1 MKRKTMKHAKNKLI
15 LILLTALLSGL
26 LTLPLC
32 AQTTNTTNE
41 AQNNPEQTAGDRWE
55 FTILPY
61 VWFAGLSG
69 DVTAKNRTT
78 HVSVPFDKILDNLD
92 FGGMVQVEARK
103 GKWGMFLQTNYLK
116 LTPTASLSR
125 PAAVDLTGGG
135 PDVRQAD
142 VRNSSQMLIAEFG
155 GSYRLGTVGY
165 TLNGQKSVSFD
176 ALAGGRYWYVQS
188 HTFLS
193 LPQRGYIASGTL
205 YGYVIDPMIGFLM
218 ETHFTPKLFV
228 RLRGDAAGFGV
239 SSNSSHITWNGL
251 GMVGY
256 DISPRAT
263 VLAGYRYL
271 YINSSLSG
279 GGNVKLTLEG
289 PGMGF
294 AYKF

>member
-1 MKRKTMKHAKNKLI
+1 VGNV
-15 LILLTALLSGL
+15 SPDE
-26 LTLPLC
+26 LP
-32 AQTTNTTNE
+32 E
-41 AQNNPEQTAGDRWE
+41 
-55 FTILPY
+55 
-61 VWFAGLSG
+61 
-69 DVTAKNRTT
+69 
-78 HVSVPFDKILDNLD
+78 
-92 FGGMVQVEARK
+92 
-103 GKWGMFLQTNYLK
+103 K

-125 PAAVDLTGGG
+125 PAAVDLTGGV
-135 PDVRQAD
+135 PAIREAD
-142 VRNSSQMLIAEFG
+142 VRNSTQMLIAEFG

-176 ALAGGRYWYVQS
+176 ALAGGRYWYLQS

-239 SSNSSHITWNGL
+239 SSNSSHITWDGL

-263 VLAGYRYL
+263 VLAVIATCTSTASPVEAHHGYPASAR
-271 YINSSLSG
+271 
-279 GGNVKLTLEG
+279 GNLLRK
-289 PGMGF
+289 
-294 AYKF
+294 